1 MYIYSKNSQIFHNE
15 LCGCVKRISPQN
27 RQTTGVA
34 NPASELGLMHCKCC
48 APIVRQMI
56 KEKDVL
62 VPYAAKNGLSYFYQR
77 GDNTMVIM
85 TPHGS
90 WKIIAAGKAHAL
102 ILFHENVRPGDWK
115 NDQFPGYHQQH
126 VRKASLLE
134 YFEYVVDHDAY
145 RRIHPVYQ
153 KVQTVPPRKGTKRY
167 RKEQKKA
174 ARIRRYEEILRVDK
188 LLQELSMAGMN

>member
-34 NPASELGLMHCKCC
+34 NTASELGLMHCKCC
-48 APIVRQMI
+48 APIVRQMK

-85 TPHGS
+85 TPHAAMPS
-90 WKIIAAGKAHAL
+90 RIVDSIICSL
-102 ILFHENVRPGDWK
+102 TILWIK
-115 NDQFPGYHQQH
+115 
-126 VRKASLLE
+126 
-134 YFEYVVDHDAY
+134 
-145 RRIHPVYQ
+145 
-153 KVQTVPPRKGTKRY
+153 TT
-167 RKEQKKA
+167 
-174 ARIRRYEEILRVDK
+174 
-188 LLQELSMAGMN
+188 LSS